1 MTIDWW
7 TLGFQTV
14 NVAILIWILARF
26 FWRPLSAMIEAR
38 REAAG
43 RILAEAEAKRAEA
56 AAAAAAAIET
66 RAGFAAEREAILAAA
81 RTAAEQESASRRA
94 EADRRAGEIEAAA
107 RAAMAA
113 ERQAAERAFADRAAR
128 LALDIAGRLAGRL
141 DASAVRAAFLDGLVA
156 AIRAL
161 PNEKR
166 GDAAADANL
175 QIVSAAPL
183 SPDEQATTR
192 RRVAEALGRAAEV
205 GFAVDPTLVAGL
217 ELRGAHLVVGDN
229 WRADL
234 DRLKTEIADV
244 G

>member
-7 TLGFQTV
+7 TLGFQAV
-14 NVAILIWILARF
+14 NVGILIWILAHF
-26 FWRPLSAMIEAR
+26 FWRPFAAMIEAR

-43 RILAEAEAKRAEA
+43 RMLAEAEAKRGEAEA
-56 AAAAAAAIET
+56 AVAEAVKA
-66 RAGFAAEREAILAAA
+66 RAGFAAERDAILVAA
-81 RTAAEQESASRRA
+81 RTAAEEESATRRA

-113 ERQAAERAFADRAAR
+113 ERQAAERAFAEGAAR
-128 LALDIAGRLAGRL
+128 LALEIAGRLAGRL
-141 DASAVRAAFLDGLVA
+141 DAAAVRAAFLDGLVA
-156 AIRAL
+156 AVRAL
-161 PNEKR
+161 PDEKR
-166 GDAAADANL
+166 GDAASAGTL

-183 SPDEQATTR
+183 SPDEQANAR
-192 RRVAEALGRAAEV
+192 RRIAEAVGRAADV
-205 GFAVDPTLVAGL
+205 GFAVDPTLIAGL
-217 ELRGAHLVVGDN
+217 KLRGAHLVVGNN

>member
-1 MTIDWW
+1 MTIDWL
-7 TLGFQTV
+7 TLGLQAV

-26 FWRPLSAMIEAR
+26 FWRPLAAMIEAR

-43 RILAEAEAKRAEA
+43 RILAEAEAKRGDAEA
-56 AAAAAAAIET
+56 AVAEAVKA

-81 RTAAEQESASRRA
+81 RTAAEAESATRRA
-94 EADRRAGEIEAAA
+94 EADRQAGGIETAA

-141 DASAVRAAFLDGLVA
+141 DAAAVRAAFLDGLVA
-156 AIRAL
+156 AVRAL
-161 PNEKR
+161 PEEKR
-166 GDAAADANL
+166 GDAAAGGTL

-183 SPDEQATTR
+183 SPDEQAAAR
-192 RRVAEALGRAAEV
+192 RHIAEALGRAAEFA
-205 GFAVDPTLVAGL
+205 FAVEPALIAGL
-217 ELRGAHLVVGDN
+217 ELRGAHLVVAN
-229 WRADL
+229 TWRADL